1 MQVEIKLDPNCQEP
15 RIVVVTAQV
24 DEKIYDLVQQLSQ
37 QTPAIL
43 SGFRGE
49 EAKILDQ
56 SELLRV
62 YSSGGKVMAVMTDGE
77 YIVKMRLYEVEKR
90 LDKRNFVRISNSEII
105 NLKKVKKFDLS
116 FAGTICVLLS
126 DGSTTYVSRRN
137 VSKIKQVLGL

>member
-43 SGFRGE
+43 AGFRGE

-116 FAGTICVLLS
+116 FAGTICVSLS

>member
-43 SGFRGE
+43 SGFRRE

-77 YIVKMRLYEVEKR
+77 YVVKMRLYEVEKR

-116 FAGTICVLLS
+116 FAGTICVSLS

-137 VSKIKQVLGL
+137 VAKIKEVLGL

>member
-1 MQVEIKLDPNCQEP
+1 MQVEIKLDPSCEET

-24 DEKIYDLVQQLSQ
+24 DEHIYDLVQQLSQ
-37 QTPAIL
+37 QTPTIL

-49 EAKILDQ
+49 EAEILDQ

-62 YSSGGKVMAVMTDGE
+62 YSSDGKVMAVTPDGE
-77 YIVKMRLYEVEKR
+77 YVIKMRLYEVEKR
-90 LDKRNFVRISNSEII
+90 LDIRNFVRISHSEII

-116 FAGTICVLLS
+116 YTGTICVSFL

-137 VSKIKQVLGL
+137 VGKIKQVLGL

>member
-43 SGFRGE
+43 SGFCGE

-77 YIVKMRLYEVEKR
+77 YVVKMRLYEVEKR
-90 LDKRNFVRISNSEII
+90 LDKRSFVRISNSEII

-116 FAGTICVLLS
+116 FAGTICVCFL
-126 DGSTTYVSRRN
+126 DGSTSYVSRRN
-137 VSKIKQVLGL
+137 VAKIKEVLGL

>member
-49 EAKILDQ
+49 EAKFWTSQ
-56 SELLRV
+56 SYYGFIPRA
-62 YSSGGKVMAVMTDGE
+62 GK
-77 YIVKMRLYEVEKR
+77 
-90 LDKRNFVRISNSEII
+90 SW
-105 NLKKVKKFDLS
+105 LS
-116 FAGTICVLLS
+116 
-126 DGSTTYVSRRN
+126 
-137 VSKIKQVLGL
+137 

>member
-1 MQVEIKLDPNCQEP
+1 MQVEIKLDPSCEET

-24 DEKIYDLVQQLSQ
+24 DEHIYDLVQQLSQ
-37 QTPAIL
+37 QTPTIL

-49 EAKILDQ
+49 EAEILDQ

-62 YSSGGKVMAVMTDGE
+62 YASDGKVMAVTPDGE
-77 YIVKMRLYEVEKR
+77 YVIKMRLYEVEKR
-90 LDKRNFVRISNSEII
+90 LDKRNFVRISHSEII

-116 FAGTICVLLS
+116 YTGTICVSFL

-137 VSKIKQVLGL
+137 VGKIKQVLGL

>member
-1 MQVEIKLDPNCQEP
+1 MQVEIKLDPSCEET

-24 DEKIYDLVQQLSQ
+24 DEHIYDLVQQLSQ
-37 QTPAIL
+37 QTPTIL

-49 EAKILDQ
+49 EAEILDQ

-62 YSSGGKVMAVMTDGE
+62 YSSDGKVMAVTSDGE
-77 YIVKMRLYEVEKR
+77 YVIKMRLYEVEKR
-90 LDKRNFVRISNSEII
+90 LDKRNFVRISHSEII

-116 FAGTICVLLS
+116 YTGTICVSFL

-137 VSKIKQVLGL
+137 VGKIKQVLGL

>member
-24 DEKIYDLVQQLSQ
+24 DEQIYDLVQQLSQ

-116 FAGTICVLLS
+116 FAGTICVSLS
-126 DGSTTYVSRRN
+126 DGSTSYVSRRN
-137 VSKIKQVLGL
+137 VAKIKEVLGL

>member
-1 MQVEIKLDPNCQEP
+1 MQVEIKLDPSCEET

-24 DEKIYDLVQQLSQ
+24 DEHIYDLVQQLSQ
-37 QTPAIL
+37 QTPTIL

-49 EAKILDQ
+49 EAEILDQ

-62 YSSGGKVMAVMTDGE
+62 YASDGKVMAVTPDGE
-77 YIVKMRLYEVEKR
+77 YVIKMRLYEVEKR
-90 LDKRNFVRISNSEII
+90 LDKRNFVRISHSEII

-116 FAGTICVLLS
+116 YTGTICVSLL

-137 VSKIKQVLGL
+137 VGKIKQVLGL

>member
-77 YIVKMRLYEVEKR
+77 YVVKMRLYEVEKR
-90 LDKRNFVRISNSEII
+90 LDKRSFVRISHSEII
-105 NLKKVKKFDLS
+105 NLKQVKKFDLS
-116 FAGTICVLLS
+116 YTGTICVCFL
-126 DGSTTYVSRRN
+126 DGSTSYVSRRN
-137 VSKIKQVLGL
+137 VAKIKEVLGL